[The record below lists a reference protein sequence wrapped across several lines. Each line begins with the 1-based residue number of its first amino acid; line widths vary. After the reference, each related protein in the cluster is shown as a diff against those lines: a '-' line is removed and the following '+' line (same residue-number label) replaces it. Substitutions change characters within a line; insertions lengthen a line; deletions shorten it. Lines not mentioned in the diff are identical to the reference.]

1 MKSSNKQS
9 AHQAVR
15 HKRKATDEAVPIE
28 HSSLLQF
35 AEFDLEMALSE
46 LFGMKHWSGTT
57 SLFEYPKHV
66 QSAVAEAISKI
77 EMEVTNR
84 VSTDERLRGVLLHC
98 TDSLKKYSRQ
108 LEVSNASQIGVIAR
122 LLHIIAYLLGFDHGR
137 GEINRHVIYYQ
148 TQEQL
153 ERDVDLTK
161 GEGWKNRAFEYVK
174 RYEVIKSLQGQG
186 IPRKQIALIV
196 NIPYHRVCAYLRKEK
211 EYLQTMRTMEFMEKE
226 RAKSR
231 E

>member
-1 MKSSNKQS
+1 MKSKDHQS
-9 AHQAVR
+9 THQDMS
-15 HKRKATDEAVPIE
+15 RKGDPIE
-28 HSSLLQF
+28 EVFIEDSPLMQR
-35 AEFDLEMALSE
+35 AGFDLEFALGE
-46 LFGMKHWSGTT
+46 LFGIQRRIATA
-57 SLFEYPKHV
+57 SLSQYPRHV
-66 QSAVAEAISKI
+66 RKAVAEAVEKI
-77 EMEVTNR
+77 EREVDNR
-84 VSTDERLRGVLLHC
+84 VSTDERLRGTLSYC
-98 TDSLKKYSRQ
+98 TRSLKEYTQK
-108 LEVSNASQIGVIAR
+108 LEVNNASQIGVIAR

-161 GEGWKNRAFEYVK
+161 GEEWKNRAFEYMK
-174 RYEVIKSLQGQG
+174 RYEVIKSLHDQR

-211 EYLQTMRTMEFMEKE
+211 EYLQTKRTIEFMEKE
-226 RAKSR
+226 RVKSR